1 MCFNIKLDIKIFRRK
16 ISVKNNKVKIIIIT
30 SVVAVVVILAIVL
43 TAILIQPDPIPLP
56 EEPEEPVVSTYDPY
70 VDIDAK
76 VQEINAFY
84 ATPILM
90 STYMKDRV
98 VVQNLEIG
106 DNVKNSPVKLPE
118 INVEEVLFS
127 DNVTKIRYEYDKE
140 KYIFL
145 KDTGYYI
152 INETNKQQT
161 FDFKAISVPDLS
173 KMPRIK
179 SDDIVYS
186 EGSNLF
192 IIRAD
197 YIKRAMRYL
206 LLETNILSNF
216 TDKTFTDKEL
226 ETVISKSNMTGSF
239 KIDENKKIN
248 YFKFSSSLTRNDQE
262 ANIINL
268 LFEKTTEGLTLT
280 IQSNL
285 NEQVQ
290 YKISVTKPTEDKYRI
305 SVNVRRYSQAGEMIS
320 DVVATCTARY
330 VEDSPF
336 EYQEYL
342 AEQITACDHILDRV
356 HLINKYKRV
365 SEVSGVKY
373 CEKLAVYD
381 TDMRA
386 YALFSKTDDGLTFE
400 GMQLFIAEDQYCMCV
415 YNDSNYSNIHL
426 EVKYHAVTEEWHTQI
441 QAKYA
446 AGVAVDEDGRYLDK
460 CEYLRIYDTEYEVYV
475 LLKKHKGLYYLL
487 DYDKDAMF
495 DHNICIGSVDY
506 TNNNIFV
513 TNHCEREQIEEN
525 IKNKAFYL
533 AGAENCEYIACKMRD
548 FYIIFYY
555 DGRNLT
561 YLRTQMYAEGMCRGT
576 LYLDTG
582 RVTLDKYSHHCIH

>member
-1 MCFNIKLDIKIFRRK
+1 
-16 ISVKNNKVKIIIIT
+16 VKNNKVKIIIIT
-30 SVVAVVVILAIVL
+30 SIVAVVVIIAIVL

-56 EEPEEPVVSTYDPY
+56 EEPEDPVVSTYDPY

-76 VQEINAFY
+76 VQEINEFY

-98 VVQNLEIG
+98 VVQNLEIE
-106 DNVKNSPVKLPE
+106 DSVKNSPVKLPT

-140 KYIFL
+140 TYIFL
-145 KDTGYYI
+145 KDTGYYV
-152 INETNKQQT
+152 INEKNKNQT

-173 KMPRIK
+173 QMPRIK

-186 EGSNLF
+186 EGSNTF

-197 YIKRAMRYL
+197 YIKKAMRYL

-216 TDKTFTDKEL
+216 TDKTFTDEEL
-226 ETVISKSNMTGSF
+226 ETVISKTKMTGSF

-268 LFEKTTEGLTLT
+268 LFEKTDEGLTLT

-290 YKISVTKPTEDKYRI
+290 YKISVTKQTEDKYRI
-305 SVNVRRYSQAGEMIS
+305 RVNVRRYSKAGEMTS
-320 DVVATCTARY
+320 DVVATCTASY

-342 AEQITACDHILDRV
+342 AEQIKACDHILDRIN
-356 HLINKYKRV
+356 LINKYKQV
-365 SEVSGVKY
+365 SKVSGENY

-381 TDMRA
+381 TDLRA
-386 YALFSKTDDGLTFE
+386 YALFSKTEDGLIFD

-415 YNDSNYSNIHL
+415 YDDSKSSNIHL
-426 EVKYHAVTEEWHTQI
+426 KVKYHAVTEEWHTKI
-441 QAKYA
+441 QEKYA
-446 AGVAVDEDGRYLDK
+446 AGVAVDEGGRYLDK
-460 CEYLRIYDTEYEVYV
+460 CEYLRIYDTEYNVYV

-487 DYDKDAMF
+487 DYNKKSMV

-506 TNNNIFV
+506 TNNKIFV
-513 TNHCEREQIEEN
+513 TDHCEREQIEER
-525 IKNKAFYL
+525 INKKSFYL
-533 AGAENCEYIACKMRD
+533 AGKKDCEYIACKMRD

-555 DGRNLT
+555 DGQKLT

-582 RVTLDKYSHHCIH
+582 RVVVDEYNHKCIH